1 MTSKEEIPLNSVNRE
16 QNNTNQNQNQA
27 TSKMDPKLL
36 FRLIGVLIG
45 TGALIGIGFGI
56 NHLVNSSSETPNPPD
71 DLGNSDIL
79 DSTQQGNQQN
89 SINDQIDQTTISQG
103 DNRDPN
109 FLYCMEC
116 QSSGEVC
123 NDANDNGV
131 STKCPKDTVACL
143 NGTSDTQTTRSCG
156 PIVTLPQVLKMNEC
170 VQMDIIGDDT
180 KICACNTNDCNSME
194 N

>member
-36 FRLIGVLIG
+36 FRLIGVLSG

-71 DLGNSDIL
+71 DL
-79 DSTQQGNQQN
+79 
-89 SINDQIDQTTISQG
+89 
-103 DNRDPN
+103 DPN

-156 PIVTLPQVLKMNEC
+156 PIVTLPQVLKMNGC